1 VEGEGESAYISNP
14 GTTVPRISSTDA
26 NGNGVRHSSKFIED
40 GSYLRVK
47 NLQLAYS
54 LPKNFL
60 GFQNVVQGARVAFGV
75 QNLAT
80 FTKYKGMDPEVGAY
94 VGNNVSATTQSIGL
108 DYGRYPLTRMY
119 TFNIGIDF

>member
-1 VEGEGESAYISNP
+1 
-14 GTTVPRISSTDA
+14 
-26 NGNGVRHSSKFIED
+26 
-40 GSYLRVK
+40 
-47 NLQLAYS
+47 
-54 LPKNFL
+54 
-60 GFQNVVQGARVAFGV
+60 VQGARVAFGV